1 MGPRLMLH
9 DDRACLAH
17 AAAARARAIR
27 QRAESKIRALRHRIF
42 RYPVAC
48 LLILSFASASFI
60 GEARAQNA
68 AEVYPRSYFEPFNP
82 QTARDM
88 VDRIPG
94 FSFDP
99 GGEVRGFSGAGG
111 NVLIDGARPTTKSG
125 GIEEALTRIPAR
137 DVDRIEVIR
146 GAAGAGE
153 AQGQSVVANVIRAGN
168 KRSASWKLEIER
180 NSEGVVYPRAEGAL
194 TARIGDWSTSTKL
207 TGFWE
212 QFDLVGRRDRLDP
225 SGNIVRAQAEDRP
238 SAFTQGFASTEASRP
253 LAGGKL
259 TLNARTGYSG
269 FFSVT
274 DRALF
279 DAREPDLSPDGRTY
293 IDLDSI
299 EWTGEASAGWT
310 RTFENDWTFKAL
322 TLATVKP
329 LDEVSTVR
337 SERPVGAVATRSVF
351 TNKQTPIEAIAR
363 LTVARGGD
371 RALRP
376 EFGGEI
382 AYNRLTSQFT
392 LTNFDASGIATPIIL
407 PAADVLV
414 EELRGEAFANAIW
427 KASPRVTFETGLAVE
442 ASRISVSGDATSEQ
456 TFFFAKP
463 FANVLYQLSDETQLR
478 FSARRSVGQLDFT
491 DFAASAEADLDR
503 EFGGNPELGPDQTTR
518 LSAAIDWRR
527 DAIGALNVEVFH
539 EWRSD
544 VLEQLVLPS
553 GAFGVANA
561 GSGRLYGVAISS
573 SLKLQPVIPGG
584 LLEVRATVRGSI
596 FDDPITGGSRALND
610 VGSPNV
616 TVNFR
621 QDLVKSRLSW
631 GAKFI
636 APETT
641 RSFFADETSVFR
653 SGSEL
658 SLFVESTRWLGVKS
672 RLTLRGVGGR
682 DFDNDRVFFSP
693 DRSGAVTGLENAP
706 RVRGMF
712 INLTVEGQS

>member
-1 MGPRLMLH
+1 MSIR
-9 DDRACLAH
+9 RAKTRVRRESLAVRM
-17 AAAARARAIR
+17 AAALFAV
-27 QRAESKIRALRHRIF
+27 L
-42 RYPVAC
+42 VAA
-48 LLILSFASASFI
+48 FPKSAM
-60 GEARAQNA
+60 A
-68 AEVYPRSYFEPFNP
+68 ATEPEIYPRSYFEPFNP

-99 GGEVRGFSGAGG
+99 GEDVRGFSGAAG
-111 NVLIDGARPTTKSG
+111 NVLIDGARPSSKSG
-125 GIEEALTRIPAR
+125 GLEEALTRIPAR
-137 DVDRIEVIR
+137 DVDRIEVMR

-153 AQGQSVVANVIRAGN
+153 AHGQTVVANVIRAGR

-194 TARIGDWSTSTKL
+194 TAAFGDWSTSTKL
-207 TGFWE
+207 TGLWE

-225 SGNIVRAQAEDRP
+225 TGAIVRAQLEDRP
-238 SAFTQGFASTEASRP
+238 SVLTQGFASTEASRP

-259 TLNARTGYSG
+259 TLNARAGYSG

-274 DRALF
+274 DRFLF

-293 IDLDSI
+293 VDFDSI
-299 EWTGEASAGWT
+299 EWAGEAGADWT
-310 RTFENDWTFKAL
+310 RTFANDWTLKAL

-337 SERPVGAVATRSVF
+337 SERPVGAVAARSVF
-351 TNKQTPIEAIAR
+351 TNRQTPIEAIVR
-363 LTVARGGD
+363 LTFARGGE

-382 AYNRLTSQFT
+382 AFNRLSSQFT
-392 LTNFDASGIATPIIL
+392 LTNFDTAGAATPVIL
-407 PAADVLV
+407 PAADVV
-414 EELRGEAFANAIW
+414 VQELRGEVFANAIW
-427 KASPRVTFETGLAVE
+427 NASSRLTLETGIAIE
-442 ASRISVSGDATSEQ
+442 ASRISVSGDAASEQ
-456 TFFFAKP
+456 SFVFAKP
-463 FANVLYQLSDETQLR
+463 FANVLFQIDDAMQLR
-478 FSARRSVGQLDFT
+478 VGARRSVGQLDFT

-518 LSAAIDWRR
+518 VSIAVDWRR
-527 DAIGALNVEVFH
+527 DAIGALNVEFFH
-539 EWRSD
+539 EWKSD

-561 GSGRLYGVAISS
+561 GEGRLYGVAASS
-573 SLKLQPVIPGG
+573 SLKLAPQIPGG
-584 LLEVRATVRGSI
+584 LLEVRATVRGST
-596 FDDPITGGSRALND
+596 FDDPITGESRALTD
-610 VGSPNV
+610 IGSPQV

-621 QDLVKSRLSW
+621 QDMTKARISW
-631 GAKFI
+631 GARYA

-658 SLFVESTRWLGVKS
+658 SLFVESTRWFGVKS

-682 DFDNDRVFFSP
+682 NFDNDRAFFAP
-693 DRSGAVTGLENAP
+693 DRRGAVTGLENAP

-712 INLTVEGQS
+712 ISLTVEGQS